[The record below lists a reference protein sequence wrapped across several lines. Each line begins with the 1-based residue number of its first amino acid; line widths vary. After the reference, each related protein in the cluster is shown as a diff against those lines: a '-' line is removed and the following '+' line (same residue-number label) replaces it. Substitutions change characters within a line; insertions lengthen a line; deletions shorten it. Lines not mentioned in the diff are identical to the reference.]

1 MLLCAHY
8 ILPVTSDPILDGAIL
23 VRDGQIVEI
32 GQASLLKRIYP
43 DEEVMDFKESALM
56 PGMVNLHM
64 HLEDTVMRGI
74 VPDEPYADWRR
85 SLAITGEKL
94 DARDWRSS
102 AILGGLEALTCG
114 ITFVADKSTTGAAV
128 TALQKLGM
136 RGIVY
141 REVGAVDKPR
151 VEYAMRSAHNDIL
164 TWAEGADESRISI
177 GIAPRPTYECHPLV
191 FTRAAELAC
200 SENIPLS
207 VSVASSSEECD
218 FLAFG
223 GSRLSVEAM
232 REKRGFIEIPPWLPA
247 GVSPVS
253 YVAEWGGFEADNVLA
268 VHCVHV
274 SKDDVNMLKNQGV
287 SVAVCPRTN
296 AQLSMGVAPIF
307 DLMRA
312 GLTVG
317 LGTGYSVAIDSTDL
331 ISEMRFGMLLQR
343 AVNPGKFLDA
353 HTMLRMATIDAAR
366 AIKMDDQIG
375 SLEIGKRA
383 DIVAVDLSGS
393 YQSPTDDPAS
403 AVVNTTSGSD
413 VLMTMIDGKIRYE
426 KGKWHL
432 GADVAK
438 DIARVIE
445 IRGKLKK

>member
-1 MLLCAHY
+1 
-8 ILPVTSDPILDGAIL
+8 
-23 VRDGQIVEI
+23 
-32 GQASLLKRIYP
+32 
-43 DEEVMDFKESALM
+43 
-56 PGMVNLHM
+56 
-64 HLEDTVMRGI
+64 
-74 VPDEPYADWRR
+74 
-85 SLAITGEKL
+85 
-94 DARDWRSS
+94 
-102 AILGGLEALTCG
+102 
-114 ITFVADKSTTGAAV
+114 
-128 TALQKLGM
+128 
-136 RGIVY
+136 
-141 REVGAVDKPR
+141 
-151 VEYAMRSAHNDIL
+151 
-164 TWAEGADESRISI
+164 
-177 GIAPRPTYECHPLV
+177 
-191 FTRAAELAC
+191 
-200 SENIPLS
+200 
-207 VSVASSSEECD
+207 
-218 FLAFG
+218 
-223 GSRLSVEAM
+223 
-232 REKRGFIEIPPWLPA
+232 
-247 GVSPVS
+247 
-253 YVAEWGGFEADNVLA
+253 
-268 VHCVHV
+268 
-274 SKDDVNMLKNQGV
+274 MLKNQGV

-366 AIKMDDQIG
+366 AVKMDDQIG